1 MHHIYTTEA
10 IVIKSMPMGEANR
23 IYFLLTRDLGFI
35 KATAQGVR
43 LAKSKLKGHLLTF
56 SLVKISVVKGKDLW
70 RITSAESIVQNGVI
84 RDYAKL
90 SVLFNSS
97 ALLLRLIHGEEKNE
111 KLFECVESTYIF
123 CRDADPSHEDLKNTE
138 ILTVLRIMHFLGY
151 IKKAEGLSIFAE
163 STNLTP
169 ELLADFIPKSKAAVL
184 EINRALKE
192 THL

>member
-10 IVIKSMPMGEANR
+10 IIIKSISMGEANR

-84 RDYAKL
+84 RD
-90 SVLFNSS
+90 
-97 ALLLRLIHGEEKNE
+97 H
-111 KLFECVESTYIF
+111 
-123 CRDADPSHEDLKNTE
+123 
-138 ILTVLRIMHFLGY
+138 
-151 IKKAEGLSIFAE
+151 
-163 STNLTP
+163 
-169 ELLADFIPKSKAAVL
+169 SKF
-184 EINRALKE
+184 
-192 THL
+192 